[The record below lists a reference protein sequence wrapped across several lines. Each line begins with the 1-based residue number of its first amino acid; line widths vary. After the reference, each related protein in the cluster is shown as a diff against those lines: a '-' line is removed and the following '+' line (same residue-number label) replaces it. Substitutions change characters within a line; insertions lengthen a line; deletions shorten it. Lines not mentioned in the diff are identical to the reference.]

1 MIKGSC
7 LCGAV
12 RYEIRGEIGRIV
24 NCHCSMCRKA
34 HGAGFGSWSQVKS
47 ADFAIAGG
55 EADIASYQSSPQVRR
70 TFCRKCGSSLQ
81 YIDLPKPERFFLAV
95 GTLDDDPGVR
105 PAMHIFTGSKAPWL
119 DIADRLPQHEDWP

>member
-47 ADFAIAGG
+47 ADF
-55 EADIASYQSSPQVRR
+55 
-70 TFCRKCGSSLQ
+70 TSLQ